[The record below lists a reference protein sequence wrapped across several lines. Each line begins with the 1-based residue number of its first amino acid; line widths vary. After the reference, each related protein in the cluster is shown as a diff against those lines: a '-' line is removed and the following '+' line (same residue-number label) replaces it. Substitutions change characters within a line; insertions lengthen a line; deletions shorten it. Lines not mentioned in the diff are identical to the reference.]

1 MREAALQSGGL
12 AVIKKK
18 LILFHYCYLL
28 FTGAAKINNNMGY
41 FDVIYLMD
49 LNTSFT
55 NVVNYKVYLLF
66 KRSVSMVSKLE

>member
-12 AVIKKK
+12 AMIKKK
-18 LILFHYCYLL
+18 LILFHYCDLL